1 MIADVVAR
9 WHEFI
14 RGERPGGLD
23 ELLDDDVVF
32 YSPIVF
38 TPQRG
43 KEVTALYLRAAAQTF
58 GGGDADRAPEADVA
72 PEGDGESD
80 GAHLRRFHYTKVVL
94 GDDTAM
100 LEFETTMRGKYVN
113 GIDIIRCNDRDRII
127 EFRVMIRPLQAVN
140 LVHEQMRA
148 MLDSITPPD

>member
-1 MIADVVAR
+1 VIADVVDR
-9 WHEFI
+9 WHAYM
-14 RGERPGGLD
+14 RGELAGGLD

-43 KEVTALYLRAAAQTF
+43 KQITARYLQAATQTF
-58 GGGDADRAPEADVA
+58 GGADTVRAG
-72 PEGDGESD
+72 EGDRSD
-80 GAHLRRFHYTKVVL
+80 AGGTRPGRFHYTKTVL

-100 LEFETTMRGKYVN
+100 LEFETTMQGKYVN
-113 GIDIIRCNDRDRII
+113 GIDIIRCNERGRII

-140 LVHEQMRA
+140 LVHEQMKA
-148 MLDSITPPD
+148 MLESMAPPD